1 VGDRWARGS
10 NEDTASA
17 ARLAGAGRN
26 AQDPRLADGKENAM
40 ITTLAF
46 EVPLSLAHEPA
57 IARVTEALQAEGFGV
72 LTRIDVKNTLKE
84 KLGVEFRPYAI
95 LGACNPPLAH
105 RALSHDPRV
114 GLVLPCNVVVE
125 QTPGGSLV
133 RIGDPDAFMGIG
145 DFVSDPELKEVA
157 AEARRR
163 LARVADALRAGA

>member
-1 VGDRWARGS
+1 MHA
-10 NEDTASA
+10 T
-17 ARLAGAGRN
+17 
-26 AQDPRLADGKENAM
+26 M
-40 ITTLAF
+40 AF
-46 EVPLSLAHEPA
+46 EVTLAQSYEPA
-57 IARVTEALQAEGFGV
+57 IARVTEALKAEGFGV

-125 QTPGGSLV
+125 ETPGGSLV

-145 DFVSDPELKEVA
+145 DFAADPELKDVA

-163 LARVADALRAGA
+163 LGRVADALRGAA